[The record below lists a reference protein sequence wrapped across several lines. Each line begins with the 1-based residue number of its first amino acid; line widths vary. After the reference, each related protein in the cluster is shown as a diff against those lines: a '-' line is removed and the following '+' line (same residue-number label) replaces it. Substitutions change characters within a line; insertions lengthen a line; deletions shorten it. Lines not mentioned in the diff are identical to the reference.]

1 MNPGLSQTS
10 DQDLAVYARAG
21 REDAYRELLS
31 RYKAPVY
38 RLIVKHIGDPDEA
51 LDLTQETFLAGFS
64 ALSRYE
70 ADRPFRIWIA
80 RIAINKC
87 RDWARRRKVRAFF
100 SRALPLES
108 AHHVASDIPSPDM
121 EASDRLE
128 LARVRG
134 AIAQLP
140 QNLREVLLLRGMDDV
155 SQAEA
160 AAMLNVSE
168 KTVETRLYRARMR
181 LRGLLAESSNQA
193 PE

>member
-1 MNPGLSQTS
+1 MNPGLSQSS
-10 DQDLAVYARAG
+10 DQDLAAYARAG
-21 REDAYRELLS
+21 RDDAYRELLS

-38 RLIVKHIGDPDEA
+38 RLIVKHVGDPVEA

-64 ALSRYE
+64 ALSRYD
-70 ADRPFRIWIA
+70 ADRPFRVWIA

-181 LRGLLAESSNQA
+181 LRDLLAESSNQA
-193 PE
+193 PA

>member
-1 MNPGLSQTS
+1 M
-10 DQDLAVYARAG
+10 
-21 REDAYRELLS
+21 S
-31 RYKAPVY
+31 RY
-38 RLIVKHIGDPDEA
+38 D
-51 LDLTQETFLAGFS
+51 
-64 ALSRYE
+64 
-70 ADRPFRIWIA
+70 ADRPFRVWIA

-181 LRGLLAESSNQA
+181 LRDLLAESSNQA
-193 PE
+193 PA